1 MTKKVLLVILMLALG
16 LAVLRV
22 MQRADRVKPTA
33 PEAANP
39 AAESGLRSD
48 ASHEHAPAP
57 ARVPAYQSASEGS
70 TLAPTLAPTQFVG
83 KARQAYKVAKEIP
96 GTLAQLPCYCECDKG
111 LGHKSLHTCFVD
123 DHASHCAV
131 CVDEALLAYMLEKQQ
146 KFSPEQVREQ
156 IIEKYSAVNR
166 RDQ

>member
-16 LAVLRV
+16 LVVLGV
-22 MQRADRVKPTA
+22 MQRANKDKPA
-33 PEAANP
+33 ASEAAKP
-39 AAESGLRSD
+39 AAESVLRSD
-48 ASHEHAPAP
+48 ASHEH
-57 ARVPAYQSASEGS
+57 ARVPAYQSASES
-70 TLAPTLAPTQFVG
+70 KTLAPTLAPAQFVG
-83 KARQAYKVAKEIP
+83 KAREAYKVAKEIP

-146 KFSPEQVREQ
+146 KFSPEQVREL
-156 IIEKYSAVNR
+156 IIEKYSAGH
-166 RDQ
+166 